1 MNASAQ
7 PHYPGSPFLRCA
19 IGNIAPPYTPL
30 HAFVRYKLL
39 GARYVYRAQFVAFR
53 WRYRRL
59 STSQHPAA
67 FMARTA
73 LAHGLFLDAEGDVL
87 TDDPYTSSPDFDAL
101 DRFLGSPR
109 GDGAPAGQILPL
121 LDGARPAVFERFSRL
136 AIDVRRAGLSGAFH
150 EYHRVLDAVDHPNGW
165 AARVALAHGLFIEAA
180 RISADYARIQHFLPA
195 APGLVA

>member
-1 MNASAQ
+1 M
-7 PHYPGSPFLRCA
+7 
-19 IGNIAPPYTPL
+19 
-30 HAFVRYKLL
+30 RYKLL

-87 TDDPYTSSPDFDAL
+87 TDDLYTSSPDFDAL